1 MSFIH
6 TLHIRIGESGIT
18 QAISKR
24 ITRFPFKVAVSTSKH
39 RIVLERRQ
47 IIVTFIG
54 CQRHASCRIAM
65 PKEHIDN
72 GISRCLS
79 AIPCLKQRIGIL
91 AFPLKTHYRARHID
105 YNQRTSGFLQFFQQ
119 LNLHQGKLHSGAVSA
134 GKPSIACCSGI
145 SGFTFIIGTYT
156 THKNNNVRLRGFMS
170 YLYEWRSIL
179 QFIHDTY
186 SRQIINFNLI
196 AQASLQTHIRS
207 NDFRRSPEI
216 ISQLGL
222 PVIGIGPN
230 QGYAL
235 YLWSIKRQ
243 NVILI
248 LQQDDRFLSHAL
260 RMLLMRFAFQDF
272 PSDGAVGHSFCRV
285 EHTYLK

>member
-1 MSFIH
+1 MNPLETFQCTKRNLLPAVLGMHDIKLHHLIAVTISRIGNGNSDPGCITGMSFIH

-170 YLYEWRSIL
+170 YLYE
-179 QFIHDTY
+179 
-186 SRQIINFNLI
+186 
-196 AQASLQTHIRS
+196 
-207 NDFRRSPEI
+207 
-216 ISQLGL
+216 
-222 PVIGIGPN
+222 
-230 QGYAL
+230 
-235 YLWSIKRQ
+235 
-243 NVILI
+243 
-248 LQQDDRFLSHAL
+248 
-260 RMLLMRFAFQDF
+260 
-272 PSDGAVGHSFCRV
+272 
-285 EHTYLK
+285 